1 MTLMPIAEYAKS
13 IGKSYY
19 AVYIWITRHG
29 LPCVQVGS
37 RRYLDP
43 DVCAEWLKSKV
54 VVVEP
59 RQTKAQQAM
68 EEIKDIAPVSTRRS
82 VRDKMARIY

>member
-1 MTLMPIAEYAKS
+1 MKLIPIAEYAKS

-59 RQTKAQQAM
+59 RQTKVQKAM
-68 EEIKDIAPVSTRRS
+68 EEIKDMPPVSVRRS
-82 VRDKMARIY
+82 VREKMARIY